1 MHTLPVLLAIDDVR
15 RDTLATRLLTRV
27 LRMMRLAGGVKAALI
42 NETVAYQLVWP
53 D

>member
-1 MHTLPVLLAIDDVR
+1 VSSERAPW
-15 RDTLATRLLTRV
+15 RDTLATLLLTRV
-27 LRMMRLAGGVKAALI
+27 LRMMRLEGGVKAALI

>member
-1 MHTLPVLLAIDDVR
+1 MHLAIDEVR

-27 LRMMRLAGGVKAALI
+27 LRMMRLAGGVKVTLF
-42 NETVAYQLVWP
+42 NESVAYQLVWP